1 MTDAAGPRPGAAIG
15 SDAPSMPDSYVQGE
29 AVTLLTLLEQMGDLG
44 FTGQFEPRDGRVR
57 CLTCHQ
63 LSDAAAVPVCDL
75 RRLEGASDPDD
86 MLAVVA
92 LRCPHCAAKG
102 TLTLSFGPE
111 ASTSDGD
118 VLRALRDPDPDC

>member
-1 MTDAAGPRPGAAIG
+1 
-15 SDAPSMPDSYVQGE
+15 MPDSYVQGE
-29 AVTLLTLLEQMGDLG
+29 ATTLLTLLEQMSDLG
-44 FTGQFEPRDGRVR
+44 FTGQFDQRDGRVR

-63 LSDAAAVPVCDL
+63 TSRPDAVPVCDL

-92 LRCPHCAAKG
+92 LRCPHCDAKG

-111 ASTSDGD
+111 ASPGEDV
-118 VLRALRDPDPDC
+118 VLRALREPDPNC